1 MPKTGTS
8 TFWLDICFRLIFSK
22 HLHRFCR
29 LDVFSGY
36 STMRQ
41 KGSIFHLGPAWVRLT
56 PFATLPTS
64 RFKVLLGWRSAMDS
78 GRARRRDA
86 RRPIGAAGVVTPGHA
101 MTPGV
106 DERPGVVWFVGAT
119 TTCLRTIP
127 MQHRPKKTV
136 QVRIFWNILE
146 NFKCVP
152 RTELVESWQIFFKDL
167 VSSYAVPV
175 LEGEVNGIYMNLHC
189 KDGI

>member
-41 KGSIFHLGPAWVRLT
+41 KDSIFHLGPAWVRLT

-64 RFKVLLGWRSAMDS
+64 RFKVLLGRRSAMDS

-136 QVRIFWNILE
+136 QVRIFWNILGK
-146 NFKCVP
+146 FQM
-152 RTELVESWQIFFKDL
+152 RTKNRTSRILADFFERL
-167 VSSYAVPV
+167 GFFLCSACFGRGS
-175 LEGEVNGIYMNLHC
+175 
-189 KDGI
+189 